1 MSGHKVK
8 PLTREEIITYG
19 TGKGYIMTHDAIKML
34 PEDDPRKLLTDEDMI
49 ARSAADKL
57 FELTVNARRERKEKL
72 PKIKAEIAALTAQ
85 GKDTS
90 HLSVE
95 SENAD
100 VMFQFIDYPV
110 TKKEA
115 LALSKFGHS
124 LNCVFEIEEVRAS
137 TDRDEHD
144 VHKDTYFSPEPQK

>member
-49 ARSAADKL
+49 ARSAAHKL

-72 PKIKAEIAALTAQ
+72 PKIKAEIAALTA
-85 GKDTS
+85 
-90 HLSVE
+90 
-95 SENAD
+95 
-100 VMFQFIDYPV
+100 
-110 TKKEA
+110 
-115 LALSKFGHS
+115 
-124 LNCVFEIEEVRAS
+124 
-137 TDRDEHD
+137 
-144 VHKDTYFSPEPQK
+144 